1 MRSWI
6 NRWRAVSLIASVLAM
21 TLLSAGCLN
30 FGFLAHS
37 PDPFPP
43 VRFDEPRI
51 RPGLALRITISAA
64 GKTDDQSIMVSPTGE
79 VTLPLIGTIKCEG
92 MTVQEL
98 QEKIKTV
105 CNTFYLNPQV
115 TVQYLFGPDMQSPWG
130 TVRVMGQVNRSGPVN
145 VPQTRDLTV
154 TRALQL
160 AGGVTMLGNQAK
172 VQITRRSADGKENH
186 TKTIDLEQIG
196 KGKIEDDILLQAD
209 DVIYVPEIRW

>member
-1 MRSWI
+1 MRSWMHG
-6 NRWRAVSLIASVLAM
+6 WRTAFLSALALAM
-21 TLLSAGCLN
+21 ALLSAGCLG
-30 FGFLAHS
+30 FGFLGRTS
-37 PDPFPP
+37 DPFPP
-43 VRFDEPRI
+43 VRFDEPKI

-64 GKTDDQSIMVSPTGE
+64 GKTDDQSIIISPAGE

-98 QEKIKTV
+98 QEKIKAV

-115 TVQYLFGPDMQSPWG
+115 TVQYLYGPDMQSPWG

-145 VPQTRDLTV
+145 VPQTRDLTL

-160 AGGVTMLGNQAK
+160 AGGVTPLGNQSK
-172 VQITRRSADGKENH
+172 VQITRRRVDGKETH

-209 DVIYVPEIRW
+209 DVIFVPEIRW